1 MTNQSKGDIICKH
14 ERGNIMK
21 KLTQEEE
28 QALVKMYKQVEKDF
42 EQFPE
47 IKTTE
52 DLFRWREQ
60 VKEEN
65 KENGEIRNQIIEKK
79 IKGNKSME
87 LLYAWSKFTR
97 MIDRAKANVYM
108 TKLGCDAEEDS
119 YQINAANMLHERLT
133 RKQKD
138 HTDRLFG
145 MYQIK
150 ELNLGIKFPT
160 ERSLRTAY
168 EYEKSL
174 VTEDEEQAIPAV
186 LFVALMNAYGIE
198 EEDLLETG
206 REAERQGKEYIAD
219 MIVECEAKKN
229 ERTTNGYRSFAKK

>member
-1 MTNQSKGDIICKH
+1 MM
-14 ERGNIMK
+14 E
-21 KLTQEEE
+21 KLTVEEE

-42 EQFPE
+42 EEFPE

-65 KENGEIRNQIIEKK
+65 KENGEIRNQIIEEK

-97 MIDRAKANVYM
+97 MIDRAKANVLM
-108 TKLGCDAEEDS
+108 TKLSCDAEENS
-119 YQINAANMLHERLT
+119 YQINAANMLHDRLT
-133 RKQKD
+133 RKKKD
-138 HTDRLFG
+138 RSDRLFG
-145 MYQIK
+145 MYKIE
-150 ELNLGIKFPT
+150 ELSLGIKFPT
-160 ERSLRTAY
+160 ERSFHTPY
-168 EYEKSL
+168 EYEKAL
-174 VTEDEEQAIPAV
+174 ITEDEEQSWPAV

-206 REAERQGKEYIAD
+206 REAERKGKEYIAD
-219 MIVECEAKKN
+219 MIVEYEAKKT
-229 ERTTNGYRSFAKK
+229 ERTTNSHGTFEKK

>member
-1 MTNQSKGDIICKH
+1 M
-14 ERGNIMK
+14 E
-21 KLTQEEE
+21 KLTVEEE

-42 EQFPE
+42 EEFPE

-65 KENGEIRNQIIEKK
+65 KENGEIRNQIIEEK

-97 MIDRAKANVYM
+97 MIDRAKANVFM
-108 TKLGCDAEEDS
+108 TKLSCDAEENS
-119 YQINAANMLHERLT
+119 YQINAANMLHNRLT
-133 RKQKD
+133 RKKKD
-138 HTDRLFG
+138 RSDRLFG
-145 MYQIK
+145 MYKIE
-150 ELNLGIKFPT
+150 ELSLGIKFPT
-160 ERSLRTAY
+160 ERSFHTPY
-168 EYEKSL
+168 EYEKAL
-174 VTEDEEQAIPAV
+174 ITEDEEQSWPAV

-206 REAERQGKEYIAD
+206 REAERKGKEYIAD
-219 MIVECEAKKN
+219 MIVEYEAKKT
-229 ERTTNGYRSFAKK
+229 ERTTNSHGTFEKK

>member
-1 MTNQSKGDIICKH
+1 MM
-14 ERGNIMK
+14 E
-21 KLTQEEE
+21 KLTVEEE

-42 EQFPE
+42 EEFPE

-65 KENGEIRNQIIEKK
+65 KENGEIRNQIIEEK

-97 MIDRAKANVYM
+97 MIDRAKANVFM
-108 TKLGCDAEEDS
+108 TKLSCDAEENS
-119 YQINAANMLHERLT
+119 YQINAANMLHDRLT
-133 RKQKD
+133 RKKKD
-138 HTDRLFG
+138 RSDRLFG
-145 MYQIK
+145 MYKIE
-150 ELNLGIKFPT
+150 ELSLGIKFPT
-160 ERSLRTAY
+160 ERSFHTPY
-168 EYEKSL
+168 EYEKAL
-174 VTEDEEQAIPAV
+174 ITEDEEQSWPAV

-206 REAERQGKEYIAD
+206 REAERKGKEYIAD
-219 MIVECEAKKN
+219 MIVEYEAKKT
-229 ERTTNGYRSFAKK
+229 ERTTNSHGTFEKK